1 MLAHCKKQWKNIS
14 IKQWIMIERNLRCIY
29 RWTWR
34 HDVFKQAVECVSI
47 RTGIALTTRG
57 LTVFSPFG
65 AGFKVDSKAEVSN
78 STTRSVSCHYH
89 SPGGCGIRMKYDDH
103 ASART

>member
-1 MLAHCKKQWKNIS
+1 MLD
-14 IKQWIMIERNLRCIY
+14 
-29 RWTWR
+29 
-34 HDVFKQAVECVSI
+34 DVFKQAVECVSI